1 MTDNLRNLFTFWTRE
16 EHEILAKLA
25 TFSDTTS
32 SNWNYY
38 HGQLVTARLVLSKLQ
53 EIRDKGPW
61 V

>member
-1 MTDNLRNLFTFWTRE
+1 MTDDLKNLITFWKRE
-16 EHEILAKLA
+16 EQEILARL
-25 TFSDTTS
+25 TFSDTS